1 MGKASHDQVVTIG
14 GRTIK
19 LSNLDKVLYPKS
31 QTTKADVLSYYA
43 QVGPTMLPHLR
54 DRPATRK
61 RWPDGVGEVKGKRP
75 TVFFNKDLG
84 AGTPDWVQR
93 RTIAHKDHD
102 NDYPVINDL
111 ATLTWLAQLAA
122 LEIHVPQWRFGPDGT
137 PHNPDRLVL
146 DLDPGPGV
154 SLAQCAWTA
163 MLVRD
168 ILRDI
173 GHDPVPVTSGSK
185 GIHLYAPLDGSQ
197 TPEQATEV
205 ARELALALESDHPD
219 LVIST
224 MKRSERDG
232 KVFIDWSQNNGAK
245 TTVSPYSLRGRDRPW
260 VAAPRTWEE
269 LEDPDLWQLEYQE
282 VITRL
287 ADLGDPLAPL
297 APGAGRDLLA
307 TYRSMRDPAKTPEP
321 VPGGPP
327 DGSQDGFRFV
337 IQEHHARRLHYDV
350 RLEHDGV
357 LASWAVPKAPP
368 TDPKINHLAV
378 RTEDHPMEYLTFHG
392 TIPKGQYGA
401 GAMRVWDTGT
411 YRLHKWREG
420 KEVIITLF
428 GQPDGGLGG
437 VRKFA
442 LIHTGSGD
450 SQPEKNWLMH
460 LMETDPEDRDG
471 PGSTHPEPGKEQSPD
486 QEVRPEAGE
495 GQRPAE
501 EIEFPEQVD
510 PMLATLTDAAHFGD
524 ESGWAFEM
532 KWDGVR
538 AICYLAGERVKLLSR
553 KGRDDT
559 LAYFDVVDDLSK
571 IKVQTVILDGE
582 VVVTDAAGRPNFG
595 LLQHRINLTRPADI
609 ERVAKTYPAQLM
621 LFDVLELNGQSL
633 IKKTYQE
640 RREILENLIAPEPG
654 SRIQVPPIFEGDL
667 RAALAT
673 ADQLQLEGVV
683 AKRRNSI
690 YQPGRRTHTW
700 LKIKLHRAQEVVIGG
715 WRPGQGRRDGG
726 VGSLLMGVPTEAGLH
741 YVGRVGSG
749 FNDRQLDDIQ
759 ARLEKLS
766 RKTSPFIDVPR
777 EDARDAHWVTPSLVG
792 EITYGELTEPG
803 RLRHPVWRGLR
814 PDKSPEEVVWERPSG
829 V

>member
-1 MGKASHDQVVTIG
+1 MGKASRDQVVTIE

-19 LSNLDKVLYPKS
+19 LSNLDKVLYPQT

-43 QVGPTMLPHLR
+43 QVGTTMLPHLR

-61 RWPDGVGEVKGKRP
+61 RWPDGVGDVKGKRP

-84 AGTPDWVQR
+84 AGTPDWVER
-93 RTIAHKDHD
+93 RTIAHRDHD

-111 ATLTWLAQLAA
+111 ATLAWLAQLAA
-122 LEIHVPQWRFGPDGT
+122 LEIHVPQWRFGPDGK
-137 PHNPDRLVL
+137 PQNPDRLVL

-185 GIHLYAPLDGSQ
+185 GIHLYAPLDRSQ
-197 TPEQATEV
+197 TSEQATEV

-219 LVIST
+219 LVISS

-245 TTVSPYSLRGRDRPW
+245 TTVSPYSLRGRERPW
-260 VAAPRTWEE
+260 VAAPRTWDE
-269 LEDPDLWQLEYQE
+269 LEDPDLRQLEYEE
-282 VITRL
+282 VITRV
-287 ADLGDPLAPL
+287 ADLGDLLAPL
-297 APGAGRDLLA
+297 APDAGRDRLA

-327 DGSQDGFRFV
+327 DGQRDGFRFV

-392 TIPKGQYGA
+392 SIPKGQYGA
-401 GAMRVWDTGT
+401 GAMRIWDTGT

-420 KEVIITLF
+420 KEVIVTLF

-460 LMETDPEDRDG
+460 LMDTDPEDLAARGDHVEER
-471 PGSTHPEPGKEQSPD
+471 GSVE
-486 QEVRPEAGE
+486 EAD
-495 GQRPAE
+495 
-501 EIEFPEQVD
+501 FPEQVE

-538 AICYLAGERVKLLSR
+538 AVAYLAAGRVKLLSR

-559 LAYFDVVDDLSK
+559 KAYFDVADELPK
-571 IKVQTVILDGE
+571 INAKTAILDGE

-595 LLQHRINLTRPADI
+595 LLQHRINLTKPADI
-609 ERVAKTYPAQLM
+609 ERTAKTYPAQLM
-621 LFDVLELNGQSL
+621 LFDILELNGQSL

-640 RREILENLIAPEPG
+640 RREILENLIPPEPG
-654 SRIQVPPIFEGDL
+654 SRIQAPPIFEGDL
-667 RAALAT
+667 RAALET
-673 ADQLQLEGVV
+673 ADQLRLEGVV

-690 YQPGRRTHTW
+690 YQPGRRTHIW

-715 WRPGQGRRDGG
+715 WREGQGRRGGG
-726 VGSLLMGVPTEAGLH
+726 VGSLLMGLPTEAGLH

-759 ARLEKLS
+759 AKLEKLM

-792 EITYGELTEPG
+792 EVTYGELTEPG

-814 PDKSPEEVVWERPSG
+814 PDKSPDEVVWERPPET
-829 V
+829 

>member
-1 MGKASHDQVVTIG
+1 MAKASRDQVVTVD

-19 LSNLDKVLYPKS
+19 LTNLDKVLYPKT

-43 QVGPTMLPHLR
+43 QVGATMLPHLR

-61 RWPDGVGEVKGKRP
+61 RWPDGVEEIKGKRA

-84 AGTPDWVQR
+84 AGTPDWVPR
-93 RTIAHKDHD
+93 RTISHKDHD

-111 ATLTWLAQLAA
+111 PTLTWLAQLAA
-122 LEIHVPQWRFGPDGT
+122 LEIHVPQWRFGPDGQ
-137 PHNPDRLVL
+137 PQNPDRLVL

-154 SLAQCAWTA
+154 DLTTCAWIA
-163 MLVRD
+163 QLVRD
-168 ILRDI
+168 ILREI
-173 GHDPVPVTSGSK
+173 GHDPFPVTSGSK

-197 TPEQATEV
+197 TFEQATEV
-205 ARELALALESDHPD
+205 ARELALALEADHPD
-219 LVIST
+219 LVISS

-245 TTVSPYSLRGRDRPW
+245 TTVSPYSLRGRERPW
-260 VAAPRTWEE
+260 VAAPRTWRE
-269 LEDPDLWQLEYQE
+269 LEDPELRQLEYEE
-282 VITRL
+282 VLVRI
-287 ADLGDPLAPL
+287 ADLDDPLAPL
-297 APGAGRDLLA
+297 APSLGDRLA
-307 TYRSMRDPAKTPEP
+307 TYRSMRDPAQTPEP
-321 VPGGPP
+321 VPAGPP
-327 DGSQDGFRFV
+327 DQQADGFRFV

-392 TIPKGQYGA
+392 KIPKGQYGA
-401 GAMRVWDTGT
+401 GAMRIWDTGT

-420 KEVIITLF
+420 REVIVTLF

-460 LMETDPEDRDG
+460 LMETDPEDRRELANMR
-471 PGSTHPEPGKEQSPD
+471 PEPANM
-486 QEVRPEAGE
+486 RPEPVE
-495 GQRPAE
+495 GRTAQDT
-501 EIEFPEQVD
+501 EFPELVE
-510 PMLATLTDAAHFGD
+510 PMLATLVDAKHFGD
-524 ESGWAFEM
+524 EAGWAFEM

-538 AICYLAGERVKLLSR
+538 TIAYLAAGRVKLLSR

-559 LAYFDVVDDLSK
+559 KAYFDVAQELTK
-571 IKVQTVILDGE
+571 INLKTAILDGE
-582 VVVTDAAGRPNFG
+582 VVVTDSDGRPNFG
-595 LLQHRINLTRPADI
+595 LLQHRINLTKPADI
-609 ERVAKTYPAQLM
+609 ERVARSYPAQLM
-621 LFDVLELNGQSL
+621 LFDILELNGQSL
-633 IKKTYQE
+633 IKKSYEQ
-640 RREILENLIAPEPG
+640 RRAVLENLVPPKPG
-654 SRIQVPPIFEGDL
+654 SRIQVPPIFEGEL
-667 RAALAT
+667 EAARAT

-683 AKRRNSI
+683 AKRRNSV

-715 WRPGQGRRDGG
+715 WRPGQGRRSGG
-726 VGSLLMGVPTEAGLH
+726 VGSLLMGIPTEEGLH

-759 ARLEKLS
+759 ARLDKLS

-777 EDARDAHWVTPSLVG
+777 EDARDAHWVKPSLVG
-792 EITYGELTEPG
+792 EVTYGELTEPG
-803 RLRHPVWRGLR
+803 RFRHPVWRGLR
-814 PDKSPEEVVWERPSG
+814 PDKSPSEVVWERPAG

>member
-1 MGKASHDQVVTIG
+1 MGKASQDQVVTID

-19 LSNLDKVLYPKS
+19 LTNLDKVLYPQT

-43 QVGPTMLPHLR
+43 QIGPTMLPHLR

-102 NDYPVINDL
+102 NDYPVVNDL
-111 ATLTWLAQLAA
+111 ATLAWLAQLAA
-122 LEIHVPQWRFGPDGT
+122 LEIHVPQWRFGSDGK
-137 PHNPDRLVL
+137 PQNPDRLVL

-154 SLAQCAWTA
+154 SLAECASIA

-269 LEDPDLWQLEYQE
+269 LVDSGLRQLEYEE

-287 ADLGDPLAPL
+287 ADFGDPLAPL

-327 DGSQDGFRFV
+327 DGQEDGFRFV

-368 TDPKINHLAV
+368 TDPKINNLAG
-378 RTEDHPMEYLTFHG
+378 RTEDHPREYLTFHG
-392 TIPKGQYGA
+392 SIPKGQYGA
-401 GAMRVWDTGT
+401 GAMRIWDTGT

-428 GQPDGGLGG
+428 GQPGGGLGG

-460 LMETDPEDRDG
+460 LMETDPEDMEARPEPGEG
-471 PGSTHPEPGKEQSPD
+471 PGST
-486 QEVRPEAGE
+486 
-495 GQRPAE
+495 E
-501 EIEFPEQVD
+501 EIDLPQQVE

-538 AICYLAGERVKLLSR
+538 AIAYLAGGRVKLLSR

-559 LAYFDVVDDLSK
+559 DAYFDVAVELSK
-571 IKVQTVILDGE
+571 INIKTAILDGE

-595 LLQHRINLTRPADI
+595 LLQHRINLTKPADI
-609 ERVAKTYPAQLM
+609 ERAAKTYPAQLM
-621 LFDVLELNGQSL
+621 LFDILELNGQSL
-633 IKKTYQE
+633 IKKTYEE
-640 RREILENLIAPEPG
+640 RRELLENLIPAEPG
-654 SRIQVPPIFEGDL
+654 SRIQVPPIFDGDL
-667 RAALAT
+667 LAAKET
-673 ADQLQLEGVV
+673 ADLLRLEGVV

-715 WRPGQGRRDGG
+715 WREGKGRRGGG
-726 VGSLLMGVPTEAGLH
+726 VGSLLMGMPTEAGLH

-759 ARLEKLS
+759 AKLEKLS
-766 RKTSPFIDVPR
+766 RKTPPFIDVPR

-792 EITYGELTEPG
+792 EVTYGELTEPG

-814 PDKSPEEVVWERPSG
+814 PDKSPDEVVWERPAG
-829 V
+829 A

>member
-1 MGKASHDQVVTIG
+1 MGKTSRDQVVTIE

-19 LSNLDKVLYPKS
+19 LSNLDKVLYPQT

-43 QVGPTMLPHLR
+43 QVGTTMLPHLR

-75 TVFFNKDLG
+75 TVFFNKDLV
-84 AGTPDWVQR
+84 AGTPDWVER
-93 RTIAHKDHD
+93 RTIAHRDHD

-111 ATLTWLAQLAA
+111 ATLAWLAQLAA
-122 LEIHVPQWRFGPDGT
+122 LEIHVPQWRFGPDGK
-137 PHNPDRLVL
+137 PQNPDRLVL
-146 DLDPGPGV
+146 DLDPGAGV

-185 GIHLYAPLDGSQ
+185 GIHLYAPLDRSQ
-197 TPEQATEV
+197 TSEQATEV

-219 LVIST
+219 LVISS

-245 TTVSPYSLRGRDRPW
+245 TTVSPYSLRGRERPW
-260 VAAPRTWEE
+260 VAAPRTWDE
-269 LEDPDLWQLEYQE
+269 LEDPDLRQLEYEE
-282 VITRL
+282 VITRV
-287 ADLGDPLAPL
+287 ADLGDLLAPL
-297 APGAGRDLLA
+297 APDAGRDRLA

-327 DGSQDGFRFV
+327 DGQRDGFRFV

-392 TIPKGQYGA
+392 SIPKGQYGA
-401 GAMRVWDTGT
+401 GAMRIWDTGT

-420 KEVIITLF
+420 KEVIVTLF

-460 LMETDPEDRDG
+460 LMDTDPEDLAARGDHVEER
-471 PGSTHPEPGKEQSPD
+471 GSVE
-486 QEVRPEAGE
+486 EAD
-495 GQRPAE
+495 
-501 EIEFPEQVD
+501 FPEQVE

-538 AICYLAGERVKLLSR
+538 AVAYLAAGRVKLLSR

-559 LAYFDVVDDLSK
+559 KAYFDVADELPK
-571 IKVQTVILDGE
+571 INAKTAILDGE

-595 LLQHRINLTRPADI
+595 LLQHRINLTKPADI
-609 ERVAKTYPAQLM
+609 ERTAKTYPAQLM
-621 LFDVLELNGQSL
+621 LFDILELNGQSL

-640 RREILENLIAPEPG
+640 RREILENLIPPEPG

-667 RAALAT
+667 RAALET
-673 ADQLQLEGVV
+673 ADQLRLEGVV

-715 WRPGQGRRDGG
+715 WREGQGRRGGG
-726 VGSLLMGVPTEAGLH
+726 VGSLLMGLPTEAGLH

-759 ARLEKLS
+759 AKLEKLM

-792 EITYGELTEPG
+792 EVTYGELTEPG

-814 PDKSPEEVVWERPSG
+814 PDKSPDEVVWERPPET
-829 V
+829 

>member
-1 MGKASHDQVVTIG
+1 MGRASHDQVVTIE

-19 LSNLDKVLYPKS
+19 LTNLDKVLYPQT

-43 QVGPTMLPHLR
+43 QVGATVLPHLR

-61 RWPDGVGEVKGKRP
+61 RWPDGVGEVNGKRP

-102 NDYPVINDL
+102 NDYPVVNDL
-111 ATLTWLAQLAA
+111 ATLAWLAQLAA
-122 LEIHVPQWRFGPDGT
+122 LEIHVPQWRFGPDGK
-137 PHNPDRLVL
+137 PQNPDRLVL

-197 TPEQATEV
+197 TSEQATDV
-205 ARELALALESDHPD
+205 ARELALALESDHPH

-245 TTVSPYSLRGRDRPW
+245 TTVSPYSLRGRDQPW

-269 LEDPDLWQLEYQE
+269 LDDPDLRQLEYEE
-282 VITRL
+282 VITRV

-307 TYRSMRDPAKTPEP
+307 TYRSMRDPTKTPEP
-321 VPGGPP
+321 VPGGRP
-327 DGSQDGFRFV
+327 DGRQDGFRFV

-420 KEVIITLF
+420 QEVIVTLF

-471 PGSTHPEPGKEQSPD
+471 PGSMRPEPAEGQGPT
-486 QEVRPEAGE
+486 QEVRAEPEE
-495 GQRPAE
+495 GRRSTE
-501 EIEFPEQVD
+501 EIDFPEQVE

-524 ESGWAFEM
+524 ESGWTFEM

-538 AICYLAGERVKLLSR
+538 TIAYLAAGRVKLLSR

-559 LAYFDVVDDLSK
+559 KAYFDVADELPK
-571 IKVQTVILDGE
+571 INVKTAILDGE

-595 LLQHRINLTRPADI
+595 LLQHRINLTKPADI
-609 ERVAKTYPAQLM
+609 ERVARTYPAQLM
-621 LFDVLELNGQSL
+621 LFDILELNGQSL
-633 IKKTYQE
+633 IKKAYEE
-640 RREILENLIAPEPG
+640 RREILENLIPQEPG

-667 RAALAT
+667 RAALET
-673 ADQLQLEGVV
+673 ADQLRLEGVV

-690 YQPGRRTHTW
+690 YQSGRRTHTW

-715 WRPGQGRRDGG
+715 WRAGKGRRDGG
-726 VGSLLMGVPTEAGLH
+726 VGSLLMGMPTEAGLH

-759 ARLEKLS
+759 AKLEKLS
-766 RKTSPFIDVPR
+766 RKTSPFLDVPR

-792 EITYGELTEPG
+792 EVTYGELTEPG

-814 PDKSPEEVVWERPSG
+814 SDKSPDEVVWERPAG
-829 V
+829 A

>member
-1 MGKASHDQVVTIG
+1 MGKASQDQVVTID

-19 LSNLDKVLYPKS
+19 LTNLDKVLYPQT

-43 QVGPTMLPHLR
+43 QIGPTMLPHLR

-61 RWPDGVGEVKGKRP
+61 RWPDGVGEVKGKQP

-102 NDYPVINDL
+102 NDYPVVNDL
-111 ATLTWLAQLAA
+111 ATLAWLAQLAA
-122 LEIHVPQWRFGPDGT
+122 LEIHVPQWRFGSDGK
-137 PHNPDRLVL
+137 PQNPDRLVL

-154 SLAQCAWTA
+154 SLAECASIA

-269 LEDPDLWQLEYQE
+269 LVDSGLRQLEYEE

-287 ADLGDPLAPL
+287 ADFGDPLAPL

-327 DGSQDGFRFV
+327 DGQEDGFRFV

-368 TDPKINHLAV
+368 TDPKTNHLAV

-392 TIPKGQYGA
+392 SIPKGQYGA
-401 GAMRVWDTGT
+401 GAMRIWDTGT

-428 GQPDGGLGG
+428 GQPGGGLGG
-437 VRKFA
+437 VRRFA

-450 SQPEKNWLMH
+450 SQPEKTWLMH
-460 LMETDPEDRDG
+460 LMETDPEDMEARPEPGEG
-471 PGSTHPEPGKEQSPD
+471 PGST
-486 QEVRPEAGE
+486 
-495 GQRPAE
+495 E
-501 EIEFPEQVD
+501 EIDLPEQVE

-538 AICYLAGERVKLLSR
+538 AIAYLAGGRVKLLSR

-559 LAYFDVVDDLSK
+559 DAYFDVAVELSK
-571 IKVQTVILDGE
+571 INIKTAILDGE

-595 LLQHRINLTRPADI
+595 LLQHRINLTKPADI
-609 ERVAKTYPAQLM
+609 ERAAKTYPAQLM
-621 LFDVLELNGQSL
+621 LFDILELNGQSL
-633 IKKTYQE
+633 IKKTYEE
-640 RREILENLIAPEPG
+640 RRELLENLIPAEPG
-654 SRIQVPPIFEGDL
+654 SRIQVPPIFDGDL
-667 RAALAT
+667 LAAKET
-673 ADQLQLEGVV
+673 ADLLRLEGVV

-715 WRPGQGRRDGG
+715 WREGKGRRGGG
-726 VGSLLMGVPTEAGLH
+726 VGSLLMGMPTEAGLH

-759 ARLEKLS
+759 AKLEKLS
-766 RKTSPFIDVPR
+766 RKTPPFIDVPR

-792 EITYGELTEPG
+792 EVTYGELTEPG

-814 PDKSPEEVVWERPSG
+814 PDKSPDEVVWERPAG
-829 V
+829 A

>member
-1 MGKASHDQVVTIG
+1 MGKASRDQVVTIE

-19 LSNLDKVLYPKS
+19 LSNLDKVLYPQT

-43 QVGPTMLPHLR
+43 QVGTTMLPHLR

-61 RWPDGVGEVKGKRP
+61 RWPDGVGDVKGKRP

-84 AGTPDWVQR
+84 AGTPDWVER
-93 RTIAHKDHD
+93 RTIAHRDHD

-111 ATLTWLAQLAA
+111 ATLAWLAQLAA
-122 LEIHVPQWRFGPDGT
+122 LEIHVPQWRFGPDGK
-137 PHNPDRLVL
+137 PQNPDRLVL

-185 GIHLYAPLDGSQ
+185 GIHLYAPLDRSQ
-197 TPEQATEV
+197 TSEQATEV

-219 LVIST
+219 LVISS

-245 TTVSPYSLRGRDRPW
+245 TTVSPYSLRGRERPW
-260 VAAPRTWEE
+260 IAAPRTWDE
-269 LEDPDLWQLEYQE
+269 LEDPDLRQLEYEE
-282 VITRL
+282 VITRV
-287 ADLGDPLAPL
+287 ADLGDLLAPL
-297 APGAGRDLLA
+297 APDAGRDRLA

-321 VPGGPP
+321 VPGGPT
-327 DGSQDGFRFV
+327 DGQRDGFRFV

-392 TIPKGQYGA
+392 SIPKGQYGA
-401 GAMRVWDTGT
+401 GAMRIWDTGT

-420 KEVIITLF
+420 KEVIVTLF

-460 LMETDPEDRDG
+460 LMDTDPEDLAARGDHVEER
-471 PGSTHPEPGKEQSPD
+471 GSVE
-486 QEVRPEAGE
+486 EAD
-495 GQRPAE
+495 
-501 EIEFPEQVD
+501 FPEQVE

-538 AICYLAGERVKLLSR
+538 AVAYLAAGRVKLLSR

-559 LAYFDVVDDLSK
+559 KAYFDVADELPK
-571 IKVQTVILDGE
+571 INAKTAILDGE

-595 LLQHRINLTRPADI
+595 LLQHRINLTKPADI
-609 ERVAKTYPAQLM
+609 ERTAKTYPAQLM
-621 LFDVLELNGQSL
+621 LFDILELNGQSL
-633 IKKTYQE
+633 IKKTYEE
-640 RREILENLIAPEPG
+640 RREILENLIPPEPG

-667 RAALAT
+667 RAALET
-673 ADQLQLEGVV
+673 ADQLRLEGVV

-715 WRPGQGRRDGG
+715 WREGQGRRGGG
-726 VGSLLMGVPTEAGLH
+726 VGSLLMGLPTEAGLH

-759 ARLEKLS
+759 AKLEKLM

-792 EITYGELTEPG
+792 EVTYGELTEPG

-814 PDKSPEEVVWERPSG
+814 PDKSPDEVVWERPPET
-829 V
+829 

>member
-1 MGKASHDQVVTIG
+1 MGKASQDQVVTID

-19 LSNLDKVLYPKS
+19 LTNLDKVLYPQT

-43 QVGPTMLPHLR
+43 QIGPTMLPHLR

-102 NDYPVINDL
+102 NDYPVVNDL
-111 ATLTWLAQLAA
+111 ATLAWLAQLAA
-122 LEIHVPQWRFGPDGT
+122 LEIHVPQWRFGSDGK
-137 PHNPDRLVL
+137 PQNPDRLVL

-154 SLAQCAWTA
+154 SLAECASIA

-269 LEDPDLWQLEYQE
+269 LVDSGLRQLEYEE

-287 ADLGDPLAPL
+287 ADFGDPLAPL

-327 DGSQDGFRFV
+327 DGQEDGFRFV

-392 TIPKGQYGA
+392 SIPKGQYGA
-401 GAMRVWDTGT
+401 GAMRIWDTGT

-428 GQPDGGLGG
+428 GQPGGGLGG

-460 LMETDPEDRDG
+460 LMETDPEDMEARPEPGEG
-471 PGSTHPEPGKEQSPD
+471 PGST
-486 QEVRPEAGE
+486 
-495 GQRPAE
+495 E
-501 EIEFPEQVD
+501 EIDLPEQVE

-538 AICYLAGERVKLLSR
+538 AIAYLAGGRVKLLSR

-559 LAYFDVVDDLSK
+559 DAYFDVAVELSK
-571 IKVQTVILDGE
+571 INIKTAILDGE

-595 LLQHRINLTRPADI
+595 MLQHRINLTKPADI
-609 ERVAKTYPAQLM
+609 ERAARTYPAQLM
-621 LFDVLELNGQSL
+621 LFDILELNGQSL
-633 IKKTYQE
+633 IKKTYEE
-640 RREILENLIAPEPG
+640 RRELLENLIPAEPG
-654 SRIQVPPIFEGDL
+654 SRIQVPPIFDGDL
-667 RAALAT
+667 LAAKET
-673 ADQLQLEGVV
+673 ADLLRLEGVV

-715 WRPGQGRRDGG
+715 WREGKGRRGGG
-726 VGSLLMGVPTEAGLH
+726 VGSLLMGMPTEAGLH

-759 ARLEKLS
+759 AKLEKLS
-766 RKTSPFIDVPR
+766 RKTPPFIDVPR

-792 EITYGELTEPG
+792 EVTYGELTEPG

-814 PDKSPEEVVWERPSG
+814 PDKSPDEVVWERPAG
-829 V
+829 A

>member
-1 MGKASHDQVVTIG
+1 MAKASRDQVVTVE

-19 LSNLDKVLYPKS
+19 LTNLDKVLYPKTH
-31 QTTKADVLSYYA
+31 TTKADVLSYYA
-43 QVGPTMLPHLR
+43 QVGLTMLPHLR

-61 RWPDGVGEVKGKRP
+61 RWPDGVAEVKGVRP

-84 AGTPDWVQR
+84 AGTPDWVPR
-93 RTIAHKDHD
+93 RTISHKDHD

-111 ATLTWLAQLAA
+111 ATLSWLAQLAA
-122 LEIHVPQWRFGPDGT
+122 LEIHVPQWRFGLDGQ
-137 PHNPDRLVL
+137 PQNPDRLVL

-154 SLAQCAWTA
+154 DLVTCAWIA
-163 MLVRD
+163 QLARD

-205 ARELALALESDHPD
+205 ARELARALESDHPD
-219 LVIST
+219 LVISS

-245 TTVSPYSLRGRDRPW
+245 TTVSPYSLRGRERPW

-269 LEDPDLWQLEYQE
+269 LKDPGLRQLEYEE
-282 VITRL
+282 VLARL
-287 ADLGDPLAPL
+287 TDLGDPLAPL
-297 APGAGRDLLA
+297 APQGPDQHSLGDRLA
-307 TYRSMRDPAKTPEP
+307 TYRSMRDPTKTPEP
-321 VPGGPP
+321 VPAGPP
-327 DGSQDGFRFV
+327 DQQADAFRFV

-368 TDPKINHLAV
+368 TDPRINHLAV

-392 TIPKGQYGA
+392 RIPKGEYGA

-420 KEVIITLF
+420 REVIVTLF

-460 LMETDPEDRDG
+460 LMETDPEDSVIHPQAMDAPRDFA
-471 PGSTHPEPGKEQSPD
+471 D
-486 QEVRPEAGE
+486 
-495 GQRPAE
+495 
-501 EIEFPEQVD
+501 EIEFPEQLE
-510 PMLATLTDAAHFGD
+510 PMLATLVEAGRFGD

-538 AICYLAGERVKLLSR
+538 TIAYLAGGRVNLRSR

-559 LAYFDVVDDLSK
+559 RAYFEVADELTK
-571 IKVQTVILDGE
+571 INVETAILDGE
-582 VVVTDAAGRPNFG
+582 VVVTDSAGRPNFG
-595 LLQHRINLTRPADI
+595 LLQHRINLTKPTDI
-609 ERVAKTYPAQLM
+609 DRVAKAYPAQLM
-621 LFDVLELNGQSL
+621 LFDILELNGQSL
-633 IKKTYQE
+633 IKKSYEE
-640 RREILENLIAPEPG
+640 RRAILEGLVPAQPG
-654 SRIQVPPIFEGDL
+654 SLIQVPPTFDGDL
-667 RAALAT
+667 RAAMAT
-673 ADQLQLEGVV
+673 ADRLQLEGVV
-683 AKRRNSI
+683 AKRRNST
-690 YQPGRRTHTW
+690 YQPGRRSHTW

-715 WRPGQGRRDGG
+715 WRPGQGRRSGG
-726 VGSLLMGVPTEAGLH
+726 VGSLLMGIPTTDGLH

-759 ARLEKLS
+759 ARLDKLS

-792 EITYGELTEPG
+792 EVTYGELTEPG

-814 PDKSPEEVVWERPSG
+814 PDKSPIEVVWERPPG
-829 V
+829 G

>member
-1 MGKASHDQVVTIG
+1 MGKASHDQTVTVE

-19 LSNLDKVLYPKS
+19 LSNLDKVLYPQT

-84 AGTPDWVQR
+84 AGTPDWVPR

-122 LEIHVPQWRFGPDGT
+122 LEIHVPQWRFGPDGK
-137 PHNPDRLVL
+137 PQNPDRLVL

-154 SLAQCAWTA
+154 TLAECARIA
-163 MLVRD
+163 MLARD

-173 GHDPVPVTSGSK
+173 GHDPIPVTSGSK

-205 ARELALALESDHPD
+205 ARELARALESDHPD
-219 LVIST
+219 VVISS

-245 TTVSPYSLRGRDRPW
+245 TTVSPYSLRGRDRPM
-260 VAAPRTWEE
+260 VAAPRAWEE
-269 LEDPDLWQLEYQE
+269 LEDPDLRQLEYPE

-287 ADLGDPLAPL
+287 TDLGDPLAPL
-297 APGAGRDLLA
+297 APGARRDRLA

-321 VPGGPP
+321 VPPGPP
-327 DGSQDGFRFV
+327 DGHHDGFRFV

-350 RLEHDGV
+350 RLEHDGA

-368 TDPKINHLAV
+368 TDPRINHLAV

-392 TIPKGQYGA
+392 TIPKGEYGA
-401 GAMRVWDTGT
+401 GNMSIWDTGT
-411 YRLHKWREG
+411 YRLHKWNEG
-420 KEVIITLF
+420 KEVIVTLF

-460 LMETDPEDRDG
+460 LMATDPEDLRPDR
-471 PGSTHPEPGKEQSPD
+471 GSMRPTPADVPSSD
-486 QEVRPEAGE
+486 QKVD
-495 GQRPAE
+495 
-501 EIEFPEQVD
+501 FPEQVD

-538 AICYLAGERVKLLSR
+538 TIAYLAGERVKLLSR

-559 LAYFDVVDDLSK
+559 GAYFEVARELGK
-571 IKVQTVILDGE
+571 IKVLTAILDGE
-582 VVVTDAAGRPNFG
+582 VVVLDTAGRPNFG
-595 LLQHRINLTRPADI
+595 LLQHRINLTKPADI
-609 ERVAKTYPAQLM
+609 ERAAKAYPAQLM
-621 LFDVLELNGQSL
+621 LFDILELNGQSL
-633 IKKTYQE
+633 IKKTYEE
-640 RREILENLIAPEPG
+640 RRVILEDVVRAQPG
-654 SRIQVPPIFEGDL
+654 SLIQIPPIFEGDL
-667 RAALAT
+667 QAALET
-673 ADQLQLEGVV
+673 GRLLQLEGVV
-683 AKRRNSI
+683 AKRRNST
-690 YQPGRRTHTW
+690 YQPGRRTRTW

-715 WRPGQGRRDGG
+715 WRPGQGRRSGG
-726 VGSLLMGVPTEAGLH
+726 VGSLLMGIPTEAGLH

-749 FNDRQLDDIQ
+749 FNDRQLDEMQ
-759 ARLEKLS
+759 TRLEKLS

-792 EITYGELTEPG
+792 EVSYGELTEPG

-814 PDKSPEEVVWERPSG
+814 PDKSPREVVWELPAG
-829 V
+829 N

>member
-1 MGKASHDQVVTIG
+1 MGKASQDQVVTID

-19 LSNLDKVLYPKS
+19 LTNLDKVLYPQT

-43 QVGPTMLPHLR
+43 QIGPTMLPHLR

-102 NDYPVINDL
+102 NDYPVVNDL
-111 ATLTWLAQLAA
+111 ATLAWLAQLAA
-122 LEIHVPQWRFGPDGT
+122 LEIHVPQWRFGSDGK
-137 PHNPDRLVL
+137 PQNPDRLVL

-154 SLAQCAWTA
+154 SLAECASIA

-269 LEDPDLWQLEYQE
+269 LVDSGLRQLEYEE

-327 DGSQDGFRFV
+327 DGQEDGFRFV

-392 TIPKGQYGA
+392 SIPKGQYGA
-401 GAMRVWDTGT
+401 GAMRIWDTGT

-428 GQPDGGLGG
+428 GQPGGGLGG

-460 LMETDPEDRDG
+460 LMETDPEDMEARPEPGEG
-471 PGSTHPEPGKEQSPD
+471 PGST
-486 QEVRPEAGE
+486 
-495 GQRPAE
+495 E
-501 EIEFPEQVD
+501 EIDLPQQVE

-538 AICYLAGERVKLLSR
+538 AIAYLAGGRVKLLSR

-559 LAYFDVVDDLSK
+559 DAYFDVAVELSK
-571 IKVQTVILDGE
+571 INIKTAILDGE

-595 LLQHRINLTRPADI
+595 LLQHRINLTKPADI
-609 ERVAKTYPAQLM
+609 ERAAKTYPAQLM
-621 LFDVLELNGQSL
+621 LFDILELNGQSL
-633 IKKTYQE
+633 IKKTYEE
-640 RREILENLIAPEPG
+640 RRELLENLIPAEPG
-654 SRIQVPPIFEGDL
+654 SRIQVPPIFDGDL
-667 RAALAT
+667 LAAKET
-673 ADQLQLEGVV
+673 ADLLRLEGVV

-715 WRPGQGRRDGG
+715 WREGKGRRGGG
-726 VGSLLMGVPTEAGLH
+726 VGSLLMGMPTEAGLH

-759 ARLEKLS
+759 AKLEKLS
-766 RKTSPFIDVPR
+766 RKTPPFIDVPR

-792 EITYGELTEPG
+792 EVTYGELTEPG

-814 PDKSPEEVVWERPSG
+814 PDKSPDEVVWERPAG
-829 V
+829 A

>member
-1 MGKASHDQVVTIG
+1 MGKTSQDQVVTIA

-19 LSNLDKVLYPKS
+19 LTNLDKVLYPQT

-102 NDYPVINDL
+102 NDYPVVNDL
-111 ATLTWLAQLAA
+111 ATLAWLAQLAA
-122 LEIHVPQWRFGPDGT
+122 LEIHVPQWRFGSDGK
-137 PHNPDRLVL
+137 PQNPDRLVL

-154 SLAQCAWTA
+154 TLAQCASIA

-197 TPEQATEV
+197 TTEQATEV

-224 MKRSERDG
+224 MKRAERDG

-269 LEDPDLWQLEYQE
+269 LEDSGLRQLEYEE

-287 ADLGDPLAPL
+287 PDLGDPLAPL
-297 APGAGRDLLA
+297 APGVGRDRLA

-327 DGSQDGFRFV
+327 AGQQDGFRFV

-392 TIPKGQYGA
+392 SIPKGQYGA

-420 KEVIITLF
+420 KEVIVTLF

-460 LMETDPEDRDG
+460 LMETDPEDMEAR
-471 PGSTHPEPGKEQSPD
+471 PEPD
-486 QEVRPEAGE
+486 E
-495 GQRPAE
+495 GPRSAE
-501 EIEFPEQVD
+501 ETDFPEQVE
-510 PMLATLTDAAHFGD
+510 PMLATLADAAHFGD
-524 ESGWAFEM
+524 ESGWALEM

-538 AICYLAGERVKLLSR
+538 ASAYLAGGRVKLLSR

-559 LAYFDVVDDLSK
+559 DAYFDVADELAK
-571 IKVQTVILDGE
+571 IKVKTAILDGE

-595 LLQHRINLTRPADI
+595 MLQHRINLTKPADI
-609 ERVAKTYPAQLM
+609 ERAARTYPAQLM
-621 LFDVLELNGQSL
+621 LFDILELNGQSL
-633 IKKTYQE
+633 IKKTYEE
-640 RREILENLIAPEPG
+640 RRELLENLIPAEPG
-654 SRIQVPPIFEGDL
+654 SRIQVPPIFDGDL
-667 RAALAT
+667 RAAMETSDL
-673 ADQLQLEGVV
+673 LRLEGVV

-715 WRPGQGRRDGG
+715 WREGKGRRGGG
-726 VGSLLMGVPTEAGLH
+726 VGSLLMGMPSETGLH

-759 ARLEKLS
+759 AKLEKLS
-766 RKTSPFIDVPR
+766 RKTPPFIDVPR

-792 EITYGELTEPG
+792 EVTYGELTEPG

-814 PDKSPEEVVWERPSG
+814 PDKSPDEVVWEHPTEG
-829 V
+829 

>member
-1 MGKASHDQVVTIG
+1 MGKASHDQVVTVE

-19 LSNLDKVLYPKS
+19 LTNLDKVLYPQT

-61 RWPDGVGEVKGKRP
+61 RWPDGVSEMKGKRP
-75 TVFFNKDLG
+75 TVFFNKGLG
-84 AGTPDWVQR
+84 AGTPEWVPR

-122 LEIHVPQWRFGPDGT
+122 LEIHVPQWRFGPDGK
-137 PHNPDRLVL
+137 PQNPDRLVL

-154 SLAQCAWTA
+154 SLAECARIA
-163 MLVRD
+163 ILVRD
-168 ILRDI
+168 ILRDV

-219 LVIST
+219 LVISS
-224 MKRSERDG
+224 MKRSEREG

-245 TTVSPYSLRGRDRPW
+245 TTVSPYSLRGRDRPM
-260 VAAPRTWEE
+260 VAASRTWEE
-269 LEDPDLWQLEYQE
+269 LEDPDLRQLEYQE

-287 ADLGDPLAPL
+287 AALGDLMAPL
-297 APGAGRDLLA
+297 APGAGRDRLT

-321 VPGGPP
+321 VPAGAPGG
-327 DGSQDGFRFV
+327 DRDSFRFV

-368 TDPKINHLAV
+368 TDPQINHLAV

-401 GAMRVWDTGT
+401 GSMRIWDAGT
-411 YRLHKWREG
+411 YRLHKWKEG
-420 KEVIITLF
+420 KEVIVTLF

-442 LIHTGSGD
+442 LIHTGTSD

-460 LMETDPEDRDG
+460 LMETDPEDLRR
-471 PGSTHPEPGKEQSPD
+471 PEPGSL
-486 QEVRPEAGE
+486 RPEPLDKLRTAPIE
-495 GQRPAE
+495 GRTSDQQ
-501 EIEFPEQVD
+501 IDFPEQVD
-510 PMLATLTDAAHFGD
+510 PMLATLVDAAHFGD

-538 AICYLAGERVKLLSR
+538 TIAYLAGGRVKLLSR

-559 LAYFDVVDDLSK
+559 GAYFEVAREIAK
-571 IKVQTVILDGE
+571 INVQTAILDGE
-582 VVVTDAAGRPNFG
+582 VVVTDSAGRPNFG
-595 LLQHRINLTRPADI
+595 LLQHRINLTKPADI
-609 ERVAKTYPAQLM
+609 ERAAKAYPAQLM
-621 LFDVLELNGQSL
+621 LFDILELNGQSL
-633 IKKTYQE
+633 IKKSYEE
-640 RREILENLIAPEPG
+640 RREILEDVVRPEPG
-654 SRIQVPPIFEGDL
+654 SLIQIPPIFEGDL
-667 RAALAT
+667 QAALET
-673 ADQLQLEGVV
+673 GRLLQLEGVV

-715 WRPGQGRRDGG
+715 WRPGQGRRSGG

-749 FNDRQLDDIQ
+749 FNDRQLDEIQ
-759 ARLEKLS
+759 VMLEKLS
-766 RKTSPFIDVPR
+766 RKTPPFVDVPR
-777 EDARDAHWVTPSLVG
+777 EDARDAHWVKPSLVG
-792 EITYGELTEPG
+792 EVTYGELTEPG

-814 PDKSPEEVVWERPSG
+814 PDKSPSEVVWELPTGTES
-829 V
+829 

>member
-1 MGKASHDQVVTIG
+1 MGKTSRDQVVTIE

-19 LSNLDKVLYPKS
+19 LSNLDKVLYPQT

-43 QVGPTMLPHLR
+43 QVGTTMLPHLR

-61 RWPDGVGEVKGKRP
+61 RWPDGVGDVKGKRP

-84 AGTPDWVQR
+84 AGTPDWVER
-93 RTIAHKDHD
+93 RTIAHRDHD

-111 ATLTWLAQLAA
+111 ATLAWLAQLAA
-122 LEIHVPQWRFGPDGT
+122 LEIHVPQWRFGPDGK
-137 PHNPDRLVL
+137 PQNPDRLVL
-146 DLDPGPGV
+146 DLDPGAGV

-185 GIHLYAPLDGSQ
+185 GIHLYAPLDRSQ
-197 TPEQATEV
+197 TSEQATEV

-219 LVIST
+219 LVISS

-245 TTVSPYSLRGRDRPW
+245 TTVSPYSLRGRERPW
-260 VAAPRTWEE
+260 IAAPRTWDE
-269 LEDPDLWQLEYQE
+269 LEDPDLRQLEYEE
-282 VITRL
+282 VITRV
-287 ADLGDPLAPL
+287 ADLGDLLAPL
-297 APGAGRDLLA
+297 APDAGRDRLA

-327 DGSQDGFRFV
+327 DGQRDGFRFV

-392 TIPKGQYGA
+392 SIPKGQYGA
-401 GAMRVWDTGT
+401 GAMRIWDTGT

-420 KEVIITLF
+420 KEVIVTLF

-460 LMETDPEDRDG
+460 LMDTDPEDLAARGDHVEER
-471 PGSTHPEPGKEQSPD
+471 GSVE
-486 QEVRPEAGE
+486 EAD
-495 GQRPAE
+495 
-501 EIEFPEQVD
+501 FPEQVE

-538 AICYLAGERVKLLSR
+538 AVAYLAAGRVKLLSR

-559 LAYFDVVDDLSK
+559 KAYFDVADELPK
-571 IKVQTVILDGE
+571 INVKTAILDGE

-595 LLQHRINLTRPADI
+595 LLQHRINLTKPADI
-609 ERVAKTYPAQLM
+609 ERTAKTYPAQLM
-621 LFDVLELNGQSL
+621 LFDILELNGQSL

-640 RREILENLIAPEPG
+640 RREILENLIPPEPG
-654 SRIQVPPIFEGDL
+654 SRIQAPPIFEGDL
-667 RAALAT
+667 RAALET
-673 ADQLQLEGVV
+673 ADQLRLEGVV

-715 WRPGQGRRDGG
+715 WREGQGRRGGG
-726 VGSLLMGVPTEAGLH
+726 VGSLLMGLPTEAGLH

-759 ARLEKLS
+759 AKLEKLM

-792 EITYGELTEPG
+792 EVTYGELTEPG

-814 PDKSPEEVVWERPSG
+814 PDKSPDEVVWERPPET
-829 V
+829 